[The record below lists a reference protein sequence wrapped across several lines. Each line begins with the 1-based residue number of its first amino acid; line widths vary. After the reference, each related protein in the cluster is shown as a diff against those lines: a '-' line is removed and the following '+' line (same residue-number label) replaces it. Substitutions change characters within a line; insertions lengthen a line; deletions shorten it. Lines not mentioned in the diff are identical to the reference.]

1 MLHIYIL
8 CVGDAQY
15 IASLNSHTV
24 RVGEKIKKI
33 KSPSN
38 GTRVVLVLPYNVPHS
53 LFCASGSEKSHY
65 FVISPLARLF

>member
-1 MLHIYIL
+1 MHNIIYCISQL
-8 CVGDAQY
+8 SY
-15 IASLNSHTV
+15 RL